1 MIKLAVILA
10 VFVLYALLSRR
21 LERRIS
27 GPIVFMTLGV
37 ILSEPFGGWWT
48 IDLSSTAIQVLLKGA
63 LALVLFNEA
72 AELGMHRIAGARL
85 SSRLL
90 LGALPLVMIFGTAVA
105 LVMWNVLG
113 FWEAAVIGILLSP
126 TDAALGLPVIQN
138 VRVPERI
145 RSALVIEGGLNDGLA
160 VPFALFAAAAAQV
173 TEAGHETEGLIEVV
187 VKDVGFALV
196 IGIVLGWLSAKAID
210 LARKRELATDRW
222 SRAALIGLAL
232 VTFALA
238 EGLHASGFIAVW
250 VAGLAL
256 GRFGDE
262 ESALDR
268 RFSED
273 GSHLLVMLSFL
284 VFGALAVG
292 PLLGEWTWQMV
303 LYALVSLVLVRPVAV
318 AISLVGDHDNLRTIA
333 FLGWFGPRGLPTLVL
348 ALILVFERFQFTSG
362 DLMLNVIVATVA
374 LSVYAHGFTAGPLS
388 NAYAN
393 WSERS
398 EMPKS

>member
-1 MIKLAVILA
+1 
-10 VFVLYALLSRR
+10 
-21 LERRIS
+21 
-27 GPIVFMTLGV
+27 MTLGV
-37 ILSEPFGGWWT
+37 IMSEPFGGWWT
-48 IDLSSTAIQVLLKGA
+48 LGLGSTAIQVLLKGA

-72 AELGMHRIAGARL
+72 AELGMHRIAGASL

-90 LGALPLVMIFGTAVA
+90 LVALPLVMIFGTAVA
-105 LVMWNVLG
+105 LVMWGVLG

-138 VRVPERI
+138 ERVPERI
-145 RSALVIEGGLNDGLA
+145 RSGLVIEGGLNDGLA

-173 TEAGHETEGLIEVV
+173 SEAGHETVGLIEVV
-187 VKDVGFALV
+187 VKEVGIALV
-196 IGIVLGWLSAKAID
+196 VGIVLGWLSAKMID
-210 LARKRELATDRW
+210 LARERELATDRW
-222 SRAALIGLAL
+222 IRAALIGLAV

-238 EGLHASGFIAVW
+238 EGMHASGFIAAW
-250 VAGLAL
+250 VAGLVL

-262 ESALDR
+262 DLALHR

-292 PLLGEWTWQMV
+292 PLLGDWTWQIV
-303 LYALVSLVLVRPVAV
+303 LYAVLSLVLVRPAAV

-348 ALILVFERFQFTSG
+348 ALILIFERFRFTSG
-362 DLMLNVIVATVA
+362 DLMLDVIVATVA
-374 LSVYAHGFTAGPLS
+374 LSVYAHGFSAGPLS
-388 NAYAN
+388 NAYAD
-393 WSERS
+393 WCERS
-398 EMPKS
+398 EVLES